1 MIGSAQRL
9 PGHLASGTGS
19 TLRLGWDQARPRALD
34 VVYPGSSSETS
45 TGAYRL
51 WSLCPQWH
59 HNEGDPRH
67 PFVGGRVWDEGVKW
81 TGYCSYQREQAND
94 SFTCSR
100 NLVLRC
106 LSLLPIEL
114 LEIRAVQEVMS

>member
-1 MIGSAQRL
+1 MLGAMIGSAQRL

-19 TLRLGWDQARPRALD
+19 TLRPGWDQARPRALD
-34 VVYPGSSSETS
+34 VVYPGSSIETS

-81 TGYCSYQREQAND
+81 TG
-94 SFTCSR
+94 
-100 NLVLRC
+100 VLQ
-106 LSLLPIEL
+106 LSA
-114 LEIRAVQEVMS
+114 RAGERFFYLFQKSCASLSISAAH